1 MVPVL
6 PSLVQGAVRQFKLNC
21 TYLSTVAAGAGAAS
35 DLGFMLAKNI
45 EKLAPLAGEIRCA
58 VWAFFLQ

>member
-1 MVPVL
+1 
-6 PSLVQGAVRQFKLNC
+6 VRQFKLNC